1 MTSNLGIISD
11 PEPPKKEH
19 VYKNITVQI
28 LHNKYI
34 SFGTKLHVY
43 NAHGFHIGACNHFV
57 LVSLYRN
64 LDRYCSP

>member
-11 PEPPKKEH
+11 PEPPKKE
-19 VYKNITVQI
+19 YFYTNITVQI
-28 LHNKYI
+28 LHNKCI
-34 SFGTKLHVY
+34 FWNETTCIY